1 MVSKFQSFVK
11 DYRDERLVYSND
23 DISVTKGGTYINNT
37 PIKRPDFSL
46 FNDITYVYIQLESNG
61 R

>member
-1 MVSKFQSFVK
+1 MMFPGPVNTFVLRI
-11 DYRDERLVYSND
+11 DYCDERLVYSND

-46 FNDITYVYIQLESNG
+46 FNDMT
-61 R
+61 